1 MYYYKYPINYLP
13 NEAGDTT
20 AFAVKQL
27 IRERNYLYQILN
39 NIVAGKTSFMKAGVL
54 VATTENI
61 ALRGVQTIDGVTVE
75 AGDRVLVWKQDSAKD
90 NGVYIVQKEAW
101 KRADDADD
109 SADFADGYFTGVAKG
124 TYAGQVFALNDAVE
138 IGETPILFRNI
149 IQGDKVTQEAIN
161 AQKGAEKA
169 QQGALAAAAQ
179 AKASETNAEA
189 EAGKAQTAAD
199 RAKTSLT
206 EVQAVQ
212 ADVTEQQKAVAQQ
225 AANVQ
230 AVGKRVVEQGQET
243 TNTLNKVMDR
253 QRVLAAQEADNDAKR
268 QETERL
274 LVETQGLQTDT
285 KEKVAQVKGL
295 QAQAQRAATQAQISA
310 QQTADSEVKV
320 ARVRTAVEQ
329 TMESINQTRDQINQ
343 QLKAANE
350 TNIKSLEIANA
361 AEQTKTEVAELKEG
375 AQAAQDGAQAAQVQA
390 KTAANTAKAQAT
402 AAQEQAQTA
411 TAKAQAAQTSL
422 DEAKAAEQAAKASAK
437 AAKDSADNAD
447 VSETQAMLLADQTE
461 RDAKAASTA
470 KDEAKASAI
479 DAERYMNLA
488 KAYSGTDL
496 SAYAKK
502 TDLNAVADTKIDKAN
517 AYTKTQ
523 ADATFANK
531 NSLVG
536 LATTSYVDSR
546 FSHIVGSATEALDTL
561 EEIGRALNNDKD
573 FAGTV
578 SKQLAQKSDKATTEN
593 ALMGKANAAD
603 VYTQIQADSK
613 FQLKGSYALVSDVAT
628 KANSTDVYTKA
639 EAGELFADKAETQKK
654 LAIKADTGN
663 VYTKTQA
670 DGKFQLKGD
679 YALVSAVSSKADK
692 TSVYKKTEIDGK
704 FNNLPFM
711 YAYKTNTE
719 SSLNA
724 INKRIDDLEAKPI
737 DAYTKAQSEE
747 RYQPKG
753 DYALHSELTPY
764 ITAQQASERYASKD
778 STNSLLAQK
787 ANADDVY
794 TKLQSND
801 LYQPKGDYVTTTS
814 ADNKYQPKGDYA
826 TLTYKNVAD
835 VFTMACFDT
844 ESSYFAFTK
853 PLVGYYSNNEA
864 NEKFQPKGNYVTTE
878 NANNTYQPKGNYAVS
893 TNVYTK
899 TESDK
904 RYQQKGAYLA
914 RNDVYTYRNRIKLPN
929 GAEIGVD

>member
-54 VATTENI
+54 VATTGNI
-61 ALRGVQTIDGVTVE
+61 ALNGVQTIDGVTVE
-75 AGDRVLVWKQDSAKD
+75 AGDRVLVWKQDNAKD
-90 NGVYIVQKEAW
+90 NGVYIVQAQAW

-109 SADFADGYFTGVAKG
+109 NADFADGYFTGVAKG
-124 TYAGQVFALNDAVE
+124 TYAGQVFALNGAVE
-138 IGETPILFRNI
+138 VGETPILFRNI

-169 QQGALAAAAQ
+169 QQDALTAAAQ

-189 EAGKAQTAAD
+189 AAGKAQTAAN
-199 RAKTSLT
+199 AAQASLT
-206 EVQAVQ
+206 EAQAAQ
-212 ADVTEQQKAVAQQ
+212 KDVTEQQKAVAKQ

-230 AVGKRVVEQGQET
+230 AVEKRVVEQGQEA
-243 TNTLNKVMDR
+243 TNALNKVLDR
-253 QRVLAAQEADNDAKR
+253 QRVLATQEADNDAKR

-274 LVETQGLQTDT
+274 LVEAQSVQTDT
-285 KEKVAQVKGL
+285 KQKVAQIKDL
-295 QAQAQRAATQAQISA
+295 QKQAQQAATQAQTSA

-329 TMESINQTRDQINQ
+329 TMESVNQTRDQINQ
-343 QLKAANE
+343 QLNAANE

-375 AQAAQDGAQAAQVQA
+375 AQAAQDGAQAAQA
-390 KTAANTAKAQAT
+390 KAETAANTAKAQAT

-422 DEAKAAEQAAKASAK
+422 DGAKAAELAAKASAQAANTSANAAAQSEQGAMRTVAQVEQDAK
-437 AAKDSADNAD
+437 VANAAKD
-447 VSETQAMLLADQTE
+447 
-461 RDAKAASTA
+461 AAQ
-470 KDEAKASAI
+470 ASAI
-479 DAERYMNLA
+479 DAKNYMNLA
-488 KAYSGTDL
+488 KVYGEKDL
-496 SAYAKK
+496 SAYATK
-502 TDLNAVADTKIDKAN
+502 TDLNTVADTKMDKVN

-523 ADATFANK
+523 ADDTFANK

-536 LATTSYVDSR
+536 LATTSYVDGR
-546 FSHIVGSATEALDTL
+546 FSHIVGNATAALDTL
-561 EEIGRALNNDKD
+561 EEIGRALNDDKD

-578 SKQLAQKSDKATTEN
+578 SKQLAQKADKATTEN

-603 VYTQIQADSK
+603 VYTKIQADSK
-613 FQLKGSYALVSDVAT
+613 FQLKGSYALVSDVVT
-628 KANSTDVYTKA
+628 KANSADVYTKT
-639 EAGELFADKAETQKK
+639 EAAQLFADKAETQKK
-654 LAIKADTGN
+654 LAIKADN
-663 VYTKTQA
+663 DKVYTKTQA

-679 YALVSAVSSKADK
+679 YALVSDVSTKADK
-692 TSVYKKTEIDGK
+692 TNVYSKSEVDGK
-704 FNNLPFM
+704 FNHLPFM

-719 SSLNA
+719 NGLNA

-764 ITAQQASERYASKD
+764 ITAQQASERYAPKD

-801 LYQPKGDYVTTTS
+801 LYQPKGDYVTT
-814 ADNKYQPKGDYA
+814 ANANNKYQPKGRYV
-826 TLTYKNVAD
+826 TLTYKDIGGGMVIARIDDKAD
-835 VFTMACFDT
+835 WFMF
-844 ESSYFAFTK
+844 EK
-853 PLVGYYSNNEA
+853 PIAGYYSA
-864 NEKFQPKGNYVTTE
+864 DQIDKKFQPKGNYVTVASAE
-878 NANNTYQPKGNYAVS
+878 EKYQPKGNYAVS

-914 RNDVYTYRNRIKLPN
+914 KNDVYTSTNRIKLPN
-929 GAEIGVD
+929 GAEIGVE

>member
-54 VATTENI
+54 VATTGNI
-61 ALRGVQTIDGVTVE
+61 ALSGVQTIDGVTVE
-75 AGDRVLVWKQDSAKD
+75 AGDRVLVWKQDNAKD
-90 NGVYIVQKEAW
+90 NGVYIVQEKAW

-109 SADFADGYFTGVAKG
+109 NADFADGYFTGVAQG

-138 IGETPILFRNI
+138 VGETPILFRNI

-169 QQGALAAAAQ
+169 QQYALTAAAQ
-179 AKASETNAEA
+179 AKASETNAETA
-189 EAGKAQTAAD
+189 AGKAQTAAD
-199 RAKTSLT
+199 SVKTSLT
-206 EVQAVQ
+206 EAQAVQ
-212 ADVTEQQKAVAQQ
+212 ANVTEQQKAVAKQ

-230 AVGKRVVEQGQET
+230 AVEKRVVEQGQEAT
-243 TNTLNKVMDR
+243 DALNKVLDR
-253 QRVLAAQEADNDAKR
+253 QRVLATQEADNDAKR

-285 KEKVAQVKGL
+285 KQKVAQIKGL
-295 QAQAQRAATQAQISA
+295 QEQAQRAAMQAQTSA
-310 QQTADSEVKV
+310 QQAADSEVKV
-320 ARVRTAVEQ
+320 ARARTAVEQ
-329 TMESINQTRDQINQ
+329 TMESVNQTRDQINQ

-350 TNIKSLEIANA
+350 TNITSLEIANA
-361 AEQTKTEVAELKEG
+361 AEQTKAEVAELKAG
-375 AQAAQDGAQAAQVQA
+375 AQAAQDGAQASQAQA
-390 KTAANTAKAQAT
+390 ETAANTAKAQAT

-422 DEAKAAEQAAKASAK
+422 DEAKAAEQAAKEAAQAAKYSADK
-437 AAKDSADNAD
+437 ADTSEAQAMLSADQADNGARAANAAKDA
-447 VSETQAMLLADQTE
+447 
-461 RDAKAASTA
+461 
-470 KDEAKASAI
+470 AKASAI

-488 KAYSGTDL
+488 KVYSEKDL
-496 SAYAKK
+496 SAYATK
-502 TDLNAVADTKIDKAN
+502 TDLNTVADAKMDKVN

-523 ADATFANK
+523 ADDTFANK

-546 FSHIVGSATEALDTL
+546 FSHIVGNATAALDTL
-561 EEIGRALNNDKD
+561 EEIGRALNDDKD

-578 SKQLAQKSDKATTEN
+578 SKQLAQKADKATTEN
-593 ALMGKANAAD
+593 ALTGKANAAD
-603 VYTQIQADSK
+603 VYTKIQADSK

-628 KANSTDVYTKA
+628 KANSTDVYTKT

-654 LAIKADTGN
+654 LAIKADN
-663 VYTKTQA
+663 DKVYTKTQA

-679 YALVSAVSSKADK
+679 YALVSAVSNKADK
-692 TSVYKKTEIDGK
+692 TSVYNKTEIDTK
-704 FNNLPFM
+704 
-711 YAYKTNTE
+711 
-719 SSLNA
+719 LNA
-724 INKRIDDLEAKPI
+724 LPSTYADKESTENSFALVNKRIDDVTATPV
-737 DAYTKAQSEE
+737 DAYTKVQSDE

-764 ITAQQASERYASKD
+764 ITAQQASERYAPKE

-794 TKLQSND
+794 TKVQSND

-814 ADNKYQPKGDYA
+814 ANNKYQ
-826 TLTYKNVAD
+826 L
-835 VFTMACFDT
+835 
-844 ESSYFAFTK
+844 
-853 PLVGYYSNNEA
+853 
-864 NEKFQPKGNYVTTE
+864 
-878 NANNTYQPKGNYAVS
+878 KGNYATVG
-893 TNVYTK
+893 Y
-899 TESDK
+899 
-904 RYQQKGAYLA
+904 
-914 RNDVYTYRNRIKLPN
+914 
-929 GAEIGVD
+929 VDNKIASVPKMAVTLKKWSE